1 MQFLKH
7 LRLARLFS
15 QYQPSASVTIDW
27 TEGDRKNLSAFFESK
42 TGAKLR
48 AVSSAHIAQSAM
60 NACAEKQDHNYHCGI
75 AQGVRVTW
83 ATLASLEFRQPSA
96 NEGTQVD
103 DSGIPEEFK

>member
-1 MQFLKH
+1 MFKL

-27 TEGDRKNLSAFFESK
+27 TEGDRKNLSSFFESR

-48 AVSSAHIAQSAM
+48 AVSNSHIAQSAM
-60 NACAEKQDHNYHCGI
+60 TACAENPNHNYHCGI

-83 ATLASLEFRQPSA
+83 ATIASLEFRTPQTQ
-96 NEGTQVD
+96 EGTHED
-103 DSGIPEEFK
+103 DDRIPAEFIQ

>member
-1 MQFLKH
+1 MQFLKN

-15 QYQPSASVTIDW
+15 QYHPSASVTIDW
-27 TEGDRKNLSAFFESK
+27 TEGDRKNLTAFFESK
-42 TGAKLR
+42 TGQKLR

-60 NACAEKQDHNYHCGI
+60 NACAEKQDQSYHCGI

-83 ATLASLEFRQPSA
+83 ATIASLEFRKPQTQ
-96 NEGTQVD
+96 EGTQED